1 MMILFIQCNIAIRA
15 MSWNKNK
22 SSYGGLHCNSNDR
35 FVESEYYFFIIIQFN
50 LFIQKKT
57 TSINIL
63 ISKEK
68 DICEF
73 RANHMFNL

>member
-50 LFIQKKT
+50 LFIQKKNDKHKH
-57 TSINIL
+57 SHL
-63 ISKEK
+63 KGERYLWIS
-68 DICEF
+68 
-73 RANHMFNL
+73 R